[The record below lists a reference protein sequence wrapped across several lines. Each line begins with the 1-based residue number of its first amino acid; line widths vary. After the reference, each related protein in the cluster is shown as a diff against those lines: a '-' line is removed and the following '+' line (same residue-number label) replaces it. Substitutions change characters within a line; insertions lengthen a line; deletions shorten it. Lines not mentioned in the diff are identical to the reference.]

1 MKKIFNFVL
10 KIMIYFK
17 FSKIIKLILSK
28 FGYKIIKNDIFDFNF
43 TLKKIFK
50 IYDINLVFD
59 VGSNIGQFSK
69 KIQNLSYKNK
79 IILIE
84 PVNKTFLALKKNFQ
98 NKNNLEFLNIGIG
111 TETSNLK
118 MYKSIRGGGTWVI

>member
-10 KIMIYFK
+10 KIIIYFK
-17 FSKIIKLILSK
+17 LSKIIKLILSK
-28 FGYKIIKNDIFDFNF
+28 FGYKIIKNDIIDFNF

-84 PVNKTFLALKKNFQ
+84 PINKTFLSLKKNFQ

-111 TETSNLK
+111 TKTSNLK
-118 MYKSIRGGGTWVI
+118 MYKSIRGGT

>member
-28 FGYKIIKNDIFDFNF
+28 FGYKIIKNDIIDFNF

-118 MYKSIRGGGTWVI
+118 MYKSIRGGPG